1 MEIQSQPAMLGL
13 IYEITTVRVMTI
25 YVILVLFKATVLYA
39 KSPYRK
45 KEKKSSN
52 LNWKWPHGTFS

>member
-25 YVILVLFKATVLYA
+25 YGILVLFKATVLYA

-52 LNWKWPHGTFS
+52 LN